1 MLVGYTCSLLGPK
14 GFKMLRE
21 MSREYLQFTDDP
33 VRDLDTLIKLYH
45 DWTQAMYP
53 KFQFR
58 DTIDKIERHCR
69 TAPMKVG
76 RVAAGAD

>member
-1 MLVGYTCSLLGPK
+1 MFTEYAYSLLGPK
-14 GFKMLRE
+14 GFKLLRE
-21 MSREYLQFTDDP
+21 MSGQCLQFTDDP

-45 DWTQAMYP
+45 DWTQAMYS

-76 RVAAGAD
+76 LVAVRAE